1 LEDMDI
7 PHRTM
12 LTDLVKEH
20 CAVDF
25 GVVVEELKVSEGR
38 ISYTSDLWSNLKLL
52 GFMAITAHYM

>member
-12 LTDLVKEH
+12 LTDLIKEC

-25 GVVVEELKVSEGR
+25 GAVVKELKVSEGH

-52 GFMAITAHYM
+52 SFMAITAHYM